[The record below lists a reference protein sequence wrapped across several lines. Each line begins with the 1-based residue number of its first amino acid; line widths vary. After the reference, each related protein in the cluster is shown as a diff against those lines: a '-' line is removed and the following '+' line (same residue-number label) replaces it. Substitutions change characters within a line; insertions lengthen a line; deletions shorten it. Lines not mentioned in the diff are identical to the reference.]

1 MKLAYSNLIFT
12 IRLLTSATLKL
23 YPMLVTTR
31 AKRILIAYN
40 RKPEATQTAT
50 ATKN

>member
-1 MKLAYSNLIFT
+1 MRPACNERIFNT
-12 IRLLTSATLKL
+12 HPLMSVTHKL